1 MRRIVLVLAV
11 AAVAAAMLAFAGP
24 ALAADEPADTGCVG
38 VYASSEAQ
46 VSRPFGETVSA
57 EAEESHPLGQ
67 SLAKPLATECEFE
80 G

>member
-11 AAVAAAMLAFAGP
+11 AAVAAAMLAFARP
-24 ALAADEPADTGCVG
+24 AMAAGKPDDRGCVG
-38 VYASSEAQ
+38 EFAGSEAQ
-46 VSRPFGETVSA
+46 GSRPFGETVSA

-67 SLAKPLATECEFE
+67 TLAKPLATECEFV

>member
-24 ALAADEPADTGCVG
+24 ALAAGQPDDRGCVG
-38 VYASSEAQ
+38 EYASSEGQ
-46 VSRPFGETVSA
+46 DSRPFGETVSA